1 MKIRIFSLLGNDGVA
16 KPEPGVVITLGL
28 LNSAETEEYNRAAM
42 VIQRGYKARIAKRK
56 LSGISEKGT

>member
-1 MKIRIFSLLGNDGVA
+1 M
-16 KPEPGVVITLGL
+16 GL

-56 LSGISEKGT
+56 LSGISEKGKKVLKGDFYLIYFDV

>member
-1 MKIRIFSLLGNDGVA
+1 M
-16 KPEPGVVITLGL
+16 GL

-56 LSGISEKGT
+56 LSGISEKGKKMKF